1 MSASVVRLVMPAKS
15 EYLILARLAL
25 AGIAREVPIEE
36 SVLADLK
43 LAVTEACANA
53 VRHAYAGA
61 PGVVEVR
68 FAVEP
73 EWIEIVVSD
82 DGDAQHVSAI
92 PAGLPADD
100 GLAES
105 GMGLA
110 IIEAVVDELDVS
122 PRGGGDGANG
132 TVVRM
137 TKRFATPP
145 AADAG

>member
-1 MSASVVRLVMPAKS
+1 VSASVVRLVMPAKS

-25 AGIAREVPIEE
+25 AGIARETPIDE

-43 LAVTEACANA
+43 RAVTEACGNA

-73 EWIEIVVSD
+73 GSIEIVVSD
-82 DGDAQHVSAI
+82 DGDAQHVSATLPAAP
-92 PAGLPADD
+92 PAGDVP
-100 GLAES
+100 AES

-110 IIEAVVDELDVS
+110 IIEAVVDELDVA
-122 PRGGGDGANG
+122 PRGSGSNG

-137 TKRFATPP
+137 TKRLATPA

>member
-1 MSASVVRLVMPAKS
+1 VSASVVRLVMPAKS

-25 AGIAREVPIEE
+25 AGIARETPIEE

-43 LAVTEACANA
+43 LAVTEACGNA

-73 EWIEIVVSD
+73 ESIEVVVSD
-82 DGDAQHVSAI
+82 DGDAQRVSARL
-92 PAGLPADD
+92 PAGLPGDD

-122 PRGGGDGANG
+122 PRGGGDNG

-137 TKRFATPP
+137 TKRLATPP

>member
-25 AGIAREVPIEE
+25 AGIARETPIEE

-43 LAVTEACANA
+43 LAVTEACGNA

-73 EWIEIVVSD
+73 GSIEIVVSD
-82 DGDAQHVSAI
+82 DGDSQHVPATLPSA
-92 PAGLPADD
+92 LPADD

-110 IIEAVVDELDVS
+110 IIEAVVDALDVA
-122 PRGGGDGANG
+122 PRGGGHNG

-137 TKRFATPP
+137 TKRLATPA

>member
-25 AGIAREVPIEE
+25 AGIARETPIEE

-43 LAVTEACANA
+43 LAVTEACGNA

-61 PGVVEVR
+61 PGAVEVR

-73 EWIEIVVSD
+73 GSIEIVVSD
-82 DGDAQHVSAI
+82 DGNAQRAA
-92 PAGLPADD
+92 PALPATMPAADESP
-100 GLAES
+100 ES

-122 PRGGGDGANG
+122 ARHGDRRG

-137 TKRFATPP
+137 TKRLTAP
-145 AADAG
+145 AAAD